1 MNMKNLFK
9 LYSLIFASLLI
20 VSCGDEDLEPTL
32 AMDKDTAT
40 GILSADDLRSVLNS
54 AYNRMTSTNYYMR
67 EFIAMGDAR
76 TDNMYSNVN
85 SGRGTATSMDHSPDG
100 YGPWGTIYGVIA
112 ITNIVIGADH
122 ASLEG
127 NPAEI
132 DYIVGQAHAI
142 RALCH
147 FDLLRNYG
155 QHFVDGQG
163 GANSLGVPYV
173 KTYKDPANLT
183 PSRDTVLSNVTDI
196 MSDFQGGI
204 ALMSNGAVNQDSSYM
219 SADAAYA
226 LMARAALYFGA
237 VDSSFYSTAGA
248 AAKWVIDNSSATPV
262 SAAAFKAS
270 YYTDNASNSLFELEA
285 TGTDNPSINGLAYSF
300 RGTSYGYYRILTG
313 DDCAACGDDLYDIFA
328 ADAATDVRFTVNGMI
343 GTQQGEPTVIGK
355 YPTANGSDNITIIR
369 VEEMHLIYAE
379 ALLRAGNAAGA
390 LTYLNNVPGLRGATP
405 YTTATL
411 DNILLER
418 RKEFYAEG
426 LRFYD
431 LARTGQSMPLINSL
445 KQLNDDLDGTP
456 PQFGSYRYAYPISI
470 AERNANPNIAQNA
483 GY

>member
-32 AMDKDTAT
+32 AMDKDTVT
-40 GILSADDLRSVLNS
+40 GIQSADDLRSVLNS

-183 PSRDTVLSNVTDI
+183 PARDTVLSNVTDI

-204 ALMSNGAVNQDSSYM
+204 ALMSNGALNQDSSYM
-219 SADAAYA
+219 SAAAAYA

-285 TGTDNPSINGLAYSF
+285 TGTDNPSINGLVMTVLLVEMTYM
-300 RGTSYGYYRILTG
+300 TS
-313 DDCAACGDDLYDIFA
+313 
-328 ADAATDVRFTVNGMI
+328 
-343 GTQQGEPTVIGK
+343 
-355 YPTANGSDNITIIR
+355 
-369 VEEMHLIYAE
+369 
-379 ALLRAGNAAGA
+379 LLQM
-390 LTYLNNVPGLRGATP
+390 L
-405 YTTATL
+405 
-411 DNILLER
+411 
-418 RKEFYAEG
+418 
-426 LRFYD
+426 
-431 LARTGQSMPLINSL
+431 
-445 KQLNDDLDGTP
+445 QLM
-456 PQFGSYRYAYPISI
+456 
-470 AERNANPNIAQNA
+470 
-483 GY
+483 

>member
-1 MNMKNLFK
+1 MKNLFK

-32 AMDKDTAT
+32 AMDKDTVT
-40 GILSADDLRSVLNS
+40 GIQSADDLRSVLNS

-183 PSRDTVLSNVTDI
+183 PARDTVLSNVTDI
-196 MSDFQGGI
+196 MSDF
-204 ALMSNGAVNQDSSYM
+204 
-219 SADAAYA
+219 
-226 LMARAALYFGA
+226 
-237 VDSSFYSTAGA
+237 
-248 AAKWVIDNSSATPV
+248 
-262 SAAAFKAS
+262 
-270 YYTDNASNSLFELEA
+270 
-285 TGTDNPSINGLAYSF
+285 
-300 RGTSYGYYRILTG
+300 
-313 DDCAACGDDLYDIFA
+313 
-328 ADAATDVRFTVNGMI
+328 
-343 GTQQGEPTVIGK
+343 
-355 YPTANGSDNITIIR
+355 
-369 VEEMHLIYAE
+369 
-379 ALLRAGNAAGA
+379 
-390 LTYLNNVPGLRGATP
+390 
-405 YTTATL
+405 
-411 DNILLER
+411 
-418 RKEFYAEG
+418 
-426 LRFYD
+426 
-431 LARTGQSMPLINSL
+431 
-445 KQLNDDLDGTP
+445 
-456 PQFGSYRYAYPISI
+456 
-470 AERNANPNIAQNA
+470 
-483 GY
+483 